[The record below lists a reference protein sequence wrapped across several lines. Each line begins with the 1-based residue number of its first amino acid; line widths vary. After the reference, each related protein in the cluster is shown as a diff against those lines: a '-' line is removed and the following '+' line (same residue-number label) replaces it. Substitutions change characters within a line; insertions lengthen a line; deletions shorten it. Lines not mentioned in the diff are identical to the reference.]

1 MDYTTRNW
9 LDKYVMRFLSMMDT
23 ISHAKKVEAEAKKIE
38 AEAKMMIAK
47 AQLARTSKQI
57 SEDLLDSLSRGQV
70 G

>member
-47 AQLARTSKQI
+47 AQWLAPANRSQKIYLTASP
-57 SEDLLDSLSRGQV
+57 EAR
-70 G
+70 